1 MRNELGGLLTEG
13 AGPDVLLDRA
23 CAHLGMPACY
33 LLTASG
39 RTIARTPTAPPLP
52 ARSAVESLGQPC
64 GGTVRIDADS
74 SPFDTWYL
82 HLPGTAEAPPRVL
95 NEMADILA
103 RYRDGL
109 ARMEESAAQ
118 RAFALASLIDS
129 PGADEAALRTALHVC
144 GLSDE
149 GPYIVV
155 TARLGAA
162 EDGAAA
168 ALAEAL
174 RHGPSRPFAVA
185 QLDGGEAMAVLQ
197 GEDPGA
203 TTEHLHDAW
212 QLVRGCHPR
221 APLHGG
227 IGAVAATTSAL
238 TGSLAQSRY
247 ARATAVAMEP
257 QAARVAAMDNLTT
270 LSSLLAGIPADVRAV
285 YSSRVLGPLG
295 RGESTSH
302 HILLE
307 TLEVFLAHN
316 GSWARTA
323 EALHLHVNT
332 VHYRIQRIERLTG
345 RTSPAS
351 TTSWTCAPPCTAAES
366 VCTQLRARHDD
377 PWAPRRCRHC
387 SSAAGR

>member
-1 MRNELGGLLTEG
+1 M
-13 AGPDVLLDRA
+13 
-23 CAHLGMPACY
+23 
-33 LLTASG
+33 
-39 RTIARTPTAPPLP
+39 
-52 ARSAVESLGQPC
+52 
-64 GGTVRIDADS
+64 
-74 SPFDTWYL
+74 
-82 HLPGTAEAPPRVL
+82 
-95 NEMADILA
+95 
-103 RYRDGL
+103 
-109 ARMEESAAQ
+109 
-118 RAFALASLIDS
+118 
-129 PGADEAALRTALHVC
+129 
-144 GLSDE
+144 
-149 GPYIVV
+149 V
-155 TARLGAA
+155 TARLGAD

-197 GEDPGA
+197 GEDAGA

-221 APLHGG
+221 TPLHGG
-227 IGAVAATTSAL
+227 ISAVAATPSAL

-257 QAARVAAMDNLTT
+257 QAARVAAMDSLTT

-345 RTSPAS
+345 RDLTRLDHKLDMR
-351 TTSWTCAPPCTAAES
+351 AA
-366 VCTQLRARHDD
+366 LH
-377 PWAPRRCRHC
+377 CR
-387 SSAAGR
+387 